1 MSKFRDDYELSKKKN
16 ELMKDIWKVLSY
28 DGRYIM
34 ADSKFQQKNM
44 GCDIILQS
52 ENGKSILVDTKN
64 SRGNYNKLLL
74 EEMSCPARGVK
85 GWLLK
90 ENTLTDFLF
99 FSFWIDLNFKKAYYV
114 PYRSLRDWF
123 LLNYTKYRQIQEEKS
138 LNHST
143 ARLVHISDVVNNI
156 KGIKHITREFG
167 KVKVIDAD
175 SQIQKRI
182 QATFDF

>member
-114 PYRSLRDWF
+114 PYRPLRDWF

-143 ARLVHISDVVNNI
+143 ARLVPISDVVNNI